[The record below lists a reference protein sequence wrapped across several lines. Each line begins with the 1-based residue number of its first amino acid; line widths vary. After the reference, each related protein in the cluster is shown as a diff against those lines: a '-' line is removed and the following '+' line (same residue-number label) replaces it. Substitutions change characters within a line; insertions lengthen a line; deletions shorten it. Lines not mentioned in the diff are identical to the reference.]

1 MLTSPSLEK
10 LLASYLDAK
19 SKKASA
25 DAAFEEAENALKSA
39 LGETTVCEVYTRKL
53 WFKISYAPRAGAWRV
68 DGKALKSAMPDV
80 YSKFAVQNKASRP
93 LIVKI
98 K

>member
-1 MLTSPSLEK
+1 MLANISLEK

-19 SKKASA
+19 NKKATA
-25 DAAFEEAENALKSA
+25 DEAFEEAENALKSA
-39 LGETTVCEVYTRKL
+39 LGDRTSAEVYTRKV
-53 WFKISYAPRAGAWRV
+53 WFKISYAPRVGAWRV
-68 DGKALKSAMPDV
+68 DGRALKSAMPDI
-80 YSKFAVQNKASRP
+80 YSKFAVQNKGSRP